1 MKVLKGLNIKMK
13 SINENKNTEYKYTRI
28 KFCYISAGIL
38 ALILTAEYLILKS
51 YISKIKILKVKTNIS
66 KVFENEFT
74 ELIL

>member
-38 ALILTAEYLILKS
+38 ALILTAE
-51 YISKIKILKVKTNIS
+51 
-66 KVFENEFT
+66 
-74 ELIL
+74 